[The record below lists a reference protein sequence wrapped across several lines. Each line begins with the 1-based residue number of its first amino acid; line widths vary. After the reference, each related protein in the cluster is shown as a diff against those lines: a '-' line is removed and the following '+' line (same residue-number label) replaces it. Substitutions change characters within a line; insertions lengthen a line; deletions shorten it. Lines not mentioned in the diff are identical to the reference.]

1 MTQLPDNLLEPFG
14 GPNIAHVATLLPDGA
29 PHTVPVWVGIEA
41 GRVAFLTSP
50 RSCKARNLKADPRV
64 AISVTQRDRPTTI
77 DLMRG
82 HVSECLRG
90 EQGWAIIDRISHKYI
105 GGPYPLREDRV
116 AFLVQVEHA
125 FAQTFE

>member
-1 MTQLPDNLLEPFG
+1 MVVHQG
-14 GPNIAHVATLLPDGA
+14 R
-29 PHTVPVWVGIEA
+29 WVGSTRSISL
-41 GRVAFLTSP
+41 GVAVRLFAATVGAL
-50 RSCKARNLKADPRV
+50 AV
-64 AISVTQRDRPTTI
+64 
-77 DLMRG
+77 MRG

-90 EQGWAIIDRISHKYI
+90 EQGWATIDRISHKYI